1 MTTDFSGHTTILLA
15 EDNDDDLFFLQRA
28 FQKARVANPLRRV
41 RNGQEA
47 IAYLDG
53 KGIYADR
60 DKFPYPCFLLLDL
73 RMPKVDGFEVLRWIR
88 AHPDHKDLSVVVLT
102 SEKEDPLVQKAH
114 DLGATSL
121 FRKTPNFED
130 MVKLV
135 EGLHSYWLI
144 TKVSPA
150 SLVAA

>member
-1 MTTDFSGHTTILLA
+1 MRNDVSDTTTILLA
-15 EDNDDDLFFLQRA
+15 EDNDDDAFFIQRA
-28 FQKARVANPLRRV
+28 FKKARVANPLRRV
-41 RNGQEA
+41 KNGQEA
-47 IAYLDG
+47 INYLE
-53 KGIYADR
+53 GIGVFNNR

-73 RMPKVDGFEVLRWIR
+73 RMPKVDGFEVLEWIR
-88 AHPDHKDLSVVVLT
+88 AHPEHKDLAVVVLT

-121 FRKTPNFED
+121 FRKTPNFDD

-144 TKVSPA
+144 TNVAPSD
-150 SLVAA
+150 LVAA